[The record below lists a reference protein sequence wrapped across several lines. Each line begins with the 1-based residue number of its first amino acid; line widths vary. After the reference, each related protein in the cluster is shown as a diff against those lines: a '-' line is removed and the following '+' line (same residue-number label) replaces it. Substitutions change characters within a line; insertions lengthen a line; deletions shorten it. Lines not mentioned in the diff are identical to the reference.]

1 MVSIVKASPTSLVSR
16 QIPAMQKNGSS
27 RLGEEP
33 FVLSL
38 FSFFDWIGELVEAIR
53 NDQATIAGEL
63 TAIGAEIIDRSLV
76 LAGPTPAALHE
87 VSFAR
92 HAFDRADDWS
102 DIGDLDVLASSY
114 VWRAFA
120 ETNFDL
126 EVRKA
131 FKGRGDVLIRR

>member
-1 MVSIVKASPTSLVSR
+1 MSGPGSMVSIVKASPTSLVSR
-16 QIPAMQKNGSS
+16 QIPAMQKSGSS
-27 RLGEEP
+27 RL
-33 FVLSL
+33 VKSHLSFRF

-87 VSFAR
+87 VSFAA
-92 HAFDRADDWS
+92 HAFDRADDLS
-102 DIGDLDVLASSY
+102 DIGDLDALASLY

-131 FKGRGDVLIRR
+131 FKGRG